1 MNKFTISSL
10 LVSSLL
16 LGCNQDASNSAAASD
31 DITKVKS
38 SENAKEALK
47 SNIESNP
54 FFSDYDTPFGI
65 PPFDKIKNEHFA
77 PAFDKAIAESKQEI
91 LDIANNEEEA
101 TFKNTIIAL
110 EYGGKSLNKV
120 ANVFYNLTGAHTN
133 DDIKTVSKDVGPRLA
148 GLNDDLNLNPEL
160 FKRVEAIYNKM
171 ESLDLR
177 IDQKKLLVDRY
188 KQFVRGGAGLNDA
201 DKQTMRDINAK
212 LTKLS
217 LEFADNVLA
226 ETNNFELVVEKKE
239 ELAGLPDYLIEA
251 AANEAIKRD
260 KPGKWVFTT
269 HRPSKTPLL
278 MFSENRELR
287 EKMWKGYTHRGDNGN
302 DNDNKKLVSEM
313 AALRA
318 QKAQLLGYKSHAH
331 FVLEGNTAKNPE
343 NVYKLLDKIWPAAI
357 SQAKTELAD
366 MQKMVDDASSKNG
379 GGYKVEGWDW
389 RFLSEKI
396 RKARY
401 DLDEEQTKPYFS
413 LDDTLKGV
421 FYTVNK
427 LYGMTFKERT
437 DLPVYHEDVRVF
449 EVYYK
454 NGELIGLY
462 LTDHYVRE
470 SKRGGAW
477 MNAFRS
483 QYVTE
488 EGDFI
493 KPIIVN
499 VLNYPKP
506 TGDKPTL
513 LTFDQASTLFHEFGH
528 AAHGFLSN
536 GIYPSQA
543 GTSVPRDFVEFPS
556 QVLENWMY
564 EPAVLEKFAKH
575 YKTGEVIPQELIKKI
590 QAAAKY
596 GQGFSTTEY
605 MAATLLDLAWHTQT
619 STEPQ
624 EADAFEKKVL
634 GDIGLMRQIAPRY
647 RSTYFS
653 HIFSGGYSAGYYG
666 YIWSEILAAD
676 AFNAFKEKGIFDQ
689 DTANAF
695 RKYILSKGG
704 TDDPMKLYRQ
714 FRGQEPDAKHLLKS
728 RGLVTE

>member
-1 MNKFTISSL
+1 MRKLAITSMVLSA
-10 LVSSLL
+10 LVV
-16 LGCNQDASNSAAASD
+16 GCNNDGKESKQATEAVVTTESDVKAPVSNLE
-31 DITKVKS
+31 T
-38 SENAKEALK
+38 
-47 SNIESNP
+47 NP
-54 FFSDYDTPFGI
+54 FFSDYNTPFGI
-65 PPFDKIKNEHFA
+65 PPFDKITNEHYA
-77 PAFDKAIAESKQEI
+77 PAFDKALAEAKQEVIDIAESKDEP
-91 LDIANNEEEA
+91 
-101 TFKNTIIAL
+101 TFENTIVAL
-110 EYGGKSLNKV
+110 EYGGQLLTKV
-120 ANVFYNLTGAHTN
+120 ASVFYNLTSAHTN
-133 DDIKTVSKDVGPRLA
+133 DDLKAISKDIGPKLS
-148 GLNDDLNLNPEL
+148 GLNDDLNLNPQL
-160 FKRVEAIYNKM
+160 FKRVETIYKQLD
-171 ESLDLR
+171 SLDLR
-177 IDQKKLLVDRY
+177 VDQKKLLVDRY
-188 KQFVRGGAGLNDA
+188 KQFVRGGAGLNDS
-201 DKQTMRDINAK
+201 DKQTLRYINGK
-212 LTKLS
+212 ITKLS

-226 ETNNFELVVEKKE
+226 ETNNFEMVVDRKE
-239 ELAGLPDYLIEA
+239 DLAGLPDYLIEA
-251 AANEAIKRD
+251 AAAAAETREH
-260 KPGKWVFTT
+260 PGKWVFTT
-269 HRPSKTPLL
+269 HRPSKTPFL
-278 MFSENRELR
+278 MYSDNRELR

-302 DNDNKKLVSEM
+302 DNDNKNLVSEI

-331 FVLEGNTAKNPE
+331 FVLEGNTAKTPE

-357 SQAKTELAD
+357 AQAKTEMAD
-366 MQKMVDDASSKNG
+366 MQKMVDEQD
-379 GGYKVEGWDW
+379 GGYKVEAWDW
-389 RFLSEKI
+389 RYLAEKI

-427 LYGMTFKERT
+427 LYGMTFKERK

-477 MNAFRS
+477 MNAYRS

-499 VLNYPKP
+499 VLNYPRP
-506 TGDKPTL
+506 TADKPTL
-513 LTFDQASTLFHEFGH
+513 LTFGQASTLFHEFGH

-564 EPAVLEKFAKH
+564 EPEVLEKFAKH
-575 YKTGEVIPQELIKKI
+575 YKSGEVIPQELIKKI
-590 QAAAKY
+590 QAAAKF

-624 EADAFEKKVL
+624 DADAFEKKVL
-634 GDIGLMRQIAPRY
+634 ADIGLMPQIAPRY

-676 AFNAFKEKGIFDQ
+676 AFNAFKENGLFDQ
-689 DTANAF
+689 KTAEAF
-695 RKYILSKGG
+695 RANILSKGG

-728 RGLVTE
+728 RGLITE

>member
-1 MNKFTISSL
+1 MTIVTMVLSSL
-10 LVSSLL
+10 IA
-16 LGCNQDASNSAAASD
+16 GCNGDKQESKQSTETA
-31 DITKVKS
+31 VKS
-38 SENAKEALK
+38 EKAVTSVTNEET
-47 SNIESNP
+47 NP

-65 PPFDKIKNEHFA
+65 PPFDKIENAHYA
-77 PAFDKAIAESKQEI
+77 PAFDKAIAESKAE
-91 LDIANNEEEA
+91 LDKVANNKDDP
-101 TFKNTIIAL
+101 TFENTVVAL
-110 EYGGKSLNKV
+110 EYGGKLLTKV
-120 ANVFYNLTGAHTN
+120 ARVFFNLTGAHTN
-133 DDIKTVSKDVGPRLA
+133 DELKAIAKDVGPRLS
-148 GLNDDLNLNPEL
+148 GLRDDLNLNPKL

-171 ESLDLR
+171 DTLELR
-177 IDQKKLLVDRY
+177 VDQKKLLVDRY
-188 KQFVRGGAGLNDA
+188 KQFIRGGAGLNDQ
-201 DKQTMRDINAK
+201 DKQKLRDLNANI
-212 LTKLS
+212 TKLG

-226 ETNNFELVVEKKE
+226 ETNNFELVVDKQED
-239 ELAGLPDYLIEA
+239 LAGLPDYLIEA
-251 AANEAIKRD
+251 AAAEAVKRD
-260 KPGKWVFTT
+260 KAGKWVFTT
-269 HRPSKTPLL
+269 QRPSKTPFL
-278 MFSENRELR
+278 MFSEKRDLR
-287 EKMWKGYTHRGDNGN
+287 EKMWKGYTHRGDNN
-302 DNDNKKLVSEM
+302 NANDNKKIVAEI

-331 FVLEGNTAKNPE
+331 FVLERNTAKNPE
-343 NVYKLLDKIWPAAI
+343 NVYELLNKIWPAGLA
-357 SQAKTELAD
+357 QAKQEMAD
-366 MQKMVDDASSKNG
+366 MQTMVDSQG

-389 RFLSEKI
+389 RYLSEKI
-396 RKARY
+396 RKERY

-413 LDDTLKGV
+413 LEDTLKGV

-477 MNAFRS
+477 MNAYRS

-488 EGDFI
+488 KGEFV

-499 VLNYPKP
+499 VLNYPRP
-506 TGDKPTL
+506 TADKPTL
-513 LTFDQASTLFHEFGH
+513 LTFGQASTLFHEFGH

-543 GTSVPRDFVEFPS
+543 GTAVPRDFVEFPS

-564 EPAVLEKFAKH
+564 EPEVLAKFARH
-575 YKTGEVIPQELIKKI
+575 YKTGEVIPQALIKKI
-590 QAAAKY
+590 QDAAQF

-619 STEPQ
+619 ETDPKDANKF
-624 EADAFEKKVL
+624 EAKVL
-634 GDIGLMRQIAPRY
+634 DDIGLIPQIAPRY

-653 HIFSGGYSAGYYG
+653 HIFSGGYSSGYYG

-676 AFNAFKEKGIFDQ
+676 AYNAFKEKGIFDQ
-689 DTANAF
+689 STAEAF
-695 RKYILSKGG
+695 RANVLSKGG

-714 FRGQEPDAKHLLKS
+714 FRGQEPDAKYLLES
-728 RGLVTE
+728 RGLVVEPK

>member
-1 MNKFTISSL
+1 MRKLAIVSMVMSA
-10 LVSSLL
+10 LVV
-16 LGCNQDASNSAAASD
+16 GCNNDNKESTEANQ
-31 DITKVKS
+31 VV
-38 SENAKEALK
+38 AKTEVVAPTPAT
-47 SNIESNP
+47 NIETNP
-54 FFSDYDTPFGI
+54 FFKDYDTPFGI
-65 PPFDKIKNEHFA
+65 PPFDKIANEHYA
-77 PAFDKAIAESKQEI
+77 PAFDKAIDDAKAELQMV
-91 LDIANNEEEA
+91 ANNTDEP
-101 TFKNTIIAL
+101 TFENTVVAL
-110 EYGGKSLNKV
+110 EYGGKLLTKV
-120 ANVFYNLTGAHTN
+120 AGVFYNLTSAHTN
-133 DDIKTVSKDVGPRLA
+133 DDLKALSKDIGPRLA
-148 GLNDDLNLNPEL
+148 GLNDDLNLNPGL
-160 FKRVEAIYNKM
+160 FKRVEAVYKAM
-171 ESLDLR
+171 DSLDLR
-177 IDQKKLLVDRY
+177 VDQEKLLVDRY
-188 KQFVRGGAGLNDA
+188 KQFIRGGAGLNDA
-201 DKQTMRDINAK
+201 DKQTLRDLNAK
-212 LTKLS
+212 ISKLGI
-217 LEFADNVLA
+217 EFADNVLA
-226 ETNNFELVVEKKE
+226 ETNSFELVVENKE
-239 ELAGLPDYLIEA
+239 ALAGLPDYLIEA
-251 AANEAIKRD
+251 AAAEAVKRE

-269 HRPSKTPLL
+269 HRPSKTPFL
-278 MFSENRELR
+278 MFSENRKLR
-287 EKMWKGYTHRGDNGN
+287 EQMWKGYTHRGDNN
-302 DNDNKKLVSEM
+302 NVNDNKKIVAEI

-318 QKAQLLGYKSHAH
+318 QKAQLLGYRSHAH
-331 FVLEGNTAKNPE
+331 FVLENNTAKNPE
-343 NVYKLLDKIWPAAI
+343 NVYELLNKIWPAGLE
-357 SQAKTELAD
+357 QAKTELND
-366 MQKMVDDASSKNG
+366 MQAMVDAEG
-379 GGYKVEGWDW
+379 GNYKVEGWDW
-389 RFLSEKI
+389 RYLSEKI
-396 RKARY
+396 RKQRY

-413 LDDTLKGV
+413 LEDTLKGV

-477 MNAFRS
+477 MNAYRS
-483 QYVTE
+483 QYVDE
-488 EGDFI
+488 KGEFI

-513 LTFDQASTLFHEFGH
+513 LTFGQASTLFHEFGH

-564 EPAVLEKFAKH
+564 EPEVLAKFARH
-575 YKTGEVIPQELIKKI
+575 YETGEVIPQKLIEKI

-596 GQGFSTTEY
+596 GQGFATTEY
-605 MAATLLDLAWHTQT
+605 MAASLLDLAWHTQT
-619 STEPQ
+619 DSEVK
-624 EADAFEKKVL
+624 DANTFEEKVL
-634 GDIGLMRQIAPRY
+634 TDLGLIPQIAPRY

-653 HIFSGGYSAGYYG
+653 HIFAGGYSSGYYG

-689 DTANAF
+689 TTAEAF
-695 RKYILSKGG
+695 RANILSKGG

>member
-1 MNKFTISSL
+1 MRK
-10 LVSSLL
+10 LVITSMVLSALVV
-16 LGCNQDASNSAAASD
+16 GCNNGDKESTKATEVVSTTESEVKLPVSNLE
-31 DITKVKS
+31 T
-38 SENAKEALK
+38 
-47 SNIESNP
+47 NP
-54 FFSDYDTPFGI
+54 FFSDFNTPFGM
-65 PPFDKIKNEHFA
+65 PPFDKITNAHFA
-77 PAFDKAIAESKQEI
+77 PAFEKALAEAKQEVIDIAESNDEP
-91 LDIANNEEEA
+91 
-101 TFKNTIIAL
+101 TFENTIEAL
-110 EYGGKSLNKV
+110 EYSGKLLTKV
-120 ANVFYNLTGAHTN
+120 ASVFYNLTSAHTN
-133 DDIKTVSKDVGPRLA
+133 DDLKAISKDIGPKLS
-148 GLNDDLNLNPEL
+148 GLNDDLNLNSQL
-160 FKRVEAIYNKM
+160 FKRVEAIYKQM
-171 ESLDLR
+171 DSLDLR
-177 IDQKKLLVDRY
+177 VDQKKLLVDRY
-188 KQFVRGGAGLNDA
+188 KQFVRGGAGLNDS
-201 DKQTMRDINAK
+201 DKQILRDINGK
-212 LTKLS
+212 ITKLS

-226 ETNNFELVVEKKE
+226 ETNNFEMVVDNKE
-239 ELAGLPDYLIEA
+239 DLAGLPDHLIEA
-251 AANEAIKRD
+251 AAAAAEKREH
-260 KPGKWVFTT
+260 PGKWVFTT
-269 HRPSKTPLL
+269 HRPSKTPFL
-278 MFSENRELR
+278 MYSENRELR
-287 EKMWKGYTHRGDNGN
+287 EKMWKGYTNRGDNGN
-302 DNDNKKLVSEM
+302 DNDNKKLVSEI

-331 FVLEGNTAKNPE
+331 FVLEANTAKNPE

-357 SQAKTELAD
+357 AQAKTEMAD
-366 MQKMVDDASSKNG
+366 MQKMVDADALSKNVDA
-379 GGYKVEGWDW
+379 YKVEAWDW
-389 RFLSEKI
+389 RYLSEKI

-421 FYTVNK
+421 FYTVNR
-427 LYGMTFKERT
+427 LFGMTFKERT

-477 MNAFRS
+477 MNAYRS
-483 QYVTE
+483 QYVTQD
-488 EGDFI
+488 GDFV

-513 LTFDQASTLFHEFGH
+513 LTFGQASTLFHEFGH

-564 EPAVLEKFAKH
+564 EPEVLKKFAKH
-575 YKTGEVIPQELIKKI
+575 YKTGEVIPQELIEKI
-590 QAAAKY
+590 QAAAKF
-596 GQGFSTTEY
+596 GQGFATTEY

-624 EADAFEKKVL
+624 DAEKFEKKVL
-634 GDIGLMRQIAPRY
+634 ADIGLMPQIAPRY

-676 AFNAFKEKGIFDQ
+676 AFNAFKENGLFDQ
-689 DTANAF
+689 KTAEAF
-695 RKYILSKGG
+695 KSNILSKGG

-728 RGLVTE
+728 RGLITE

>member
-1 MNKFTISSL
+1 MRKLAITSMVLSALI
-10 LVSSLL
+10 V
-16 LGCNQDASNSAAASD
+16 GCNNDGKESMPATEVVATADTDAKTNVSNLE
-31 DITKVKS
+31 T
-38 SENAKEALK
+38 
-47 SNIESNP
+47 NP
-54 FFSDYDTPFGI
+54 FFSDYNTPFGM
-65 PPFDKIKNEHFA
+65 PPFDKITNQHYA
-77 PAFDKAIAESKQEI
+77 PAFEKALAEAKQEVIDIAESKDEP
-91 LDIANNEEEA
+91 
-101 TFKNTIIAL
+101 TFENTIVAL
-110 EYGGKSLNKV
+110 EYGGKLLTKV
-120 ANVFYNLTGAHTN
+120 ANVFYNLTSAHTN
-133 DDIKTVSKDVGPRLA
+133 DDLKAISKDIGPKLS
-148 GLNDDLNLNPEL
+148 GINDDLNLNPQL
-160 FKRVEAIYNKM
+160 FKRVETIYRQM
-171 ESLDLR
+171 DSLDLR
-177 IDQKKLLVDRY
+177 VDQKKLLVDRY
-188 KQFVRGGAGLNDA
+188 KQFVRGGAGLNDT
-201 DKQTMRDINAK
+201 DKQTLRDINGK
-212 LTKLS
+212 ITKLS

-226 ETNNFELVVEKKE
+226 ETNNFEMVVDKKE
-239 ELAGLPDYLIEA
+239 DLAGLPDYLIEA
-251 AANEAIKRD
+251 AAAVAEKREY
-260 KPGKWVFTT
+260 PGKWVFTT
-269 HRPSKTPLL
+269 HRPSKTPFL
-278 MFSENRELR
+278 MFSDNRELR
-287 EKMWKGYTHRGDNGN
+287 EKMWKGYTHRGNNGN
-302 DNDNKKLVSEM
+302 DHDNKKLVSEI

-331 FVLEGNTAKNPE
+331 FVLEANTAKNPE

-357 SQAKTELAD
+357 AQAKTEMAD
-366 MQKMVDDASSKNG
+366 MQKMVDGEKDS
-379 GGYKVEGWDW
+379 YKVEAWDW
-389 RFLSEKI
+389 RYLAEKI
-396 RKARY
+396 RKERY

-427 LYGMTFKERT
+427 LFGMTFKERT

-477 MNAFRS
+477 MNAYRS

-513 LTFDQASTLFHEFGH
+513 LTFGQASTLFHEFGH

-590 QAAAKY
+590 QAAAKF
-596 GQGFSTTEY
+596 GQGFATTEY

-624 EADAFEKKVL
+624 DAEEFEKKVL
-634 GDIGLMRQIAPRY
+634 ADIGLMPQIAPRY

-676 AFNAFKEKGIFDQ
+676 AFNAFKENGLFDQ
-689 DTANAF
+689 KTAEAF
-695 RKYILSKGG
+695 RANILSKGG

-728 RGLVTE
+728 RGLITE

>member
-1 MNKFTISSL
+1 MRKRAIVSMVLSA
-10 LVSSLL
+10 LVV
-16 LGCNQDASNSAAASD
+16 GCNNDNKES
-31 DITKVKS
+31 TETEKS
-38 SENAKEALK
+38 QVVAKTEVETTQAVFNL
-47 SNIESNP
+47 ETNP

-65 PPFDKIKNEHFA
+65 PPFDKITNEHYA
-77 PAFDKAIAESKQEI
+77 PAFDKAIAEAKAEI
-91 LDIANNEEEA
+91 LVVANNEDVP
-101 TFKNTIIAL
+101 TFENTVVAL
-110 EYGGKSLNKV
+110 EYGGKLLTKV
-120 ANVFYNLTGAHTN
+120 ADVFYNLTGAHTN
-133 DDIKTVSKDVGPRLA
+133 DELKALSKDIGPRLA
-148 GLNDDLNLNPEL
+148 GLNDDVNLNPEL
-160 FKRVEAIYNKM
+160 FKRVETLYNKID
-171 ESLDLR
+171 SLDLR
-177 IDQKKLLVDRY
+177 VDQKKLLVDRY
-188 KQFVRGGAGLNDA
+188 KQFVRGGAGLNAD
-201 DKQTMRDINAK
+201 DKQQLRELNAK
-212 LTKLS
+212 ISKLG

-226 ETNNFELVVEKKE
+226 ETNNFELVVENKK

-251 AANEAIKRD
+251 AAAEAIKRD

-278 MFSENRELR
+278 MFSKNRELR
-287 EKMWKGYTHRGDNGN
+287 EKMWKGYTHRGNNHNTN
-302 DNDNKKLVSEM
+302 DNNKIVAEI

-343 NVYKLLDKIWPAAI
+343 NVYELLNKIWPAGLT
-357 SQAKTELAD
+357 QAKQELAD
-366 MQKMVDDASSKNG
+366 MQAMVDAEG
-379 GGYKVEGWDW
+379 GNYKVEGWDW
-389 RFLSEKI
+389 RYLAEKI

-413 LDDTLKGV
+413 LEDTLKGV

-477 MNAFRS
+477 MNAYRS
-483 QYVTE
+483 QYVDE
-488 EGDFI
+488 KGEFV

-513 LTFDQASTLFHEFGH
+513 LTFGQASTLFHEFGH

-556 QVLENWMY
+556 QVLENWMF
-564 EPAVLEKFAKH
+564 EPEVLAKFARH
-575 YKTGEVIPQELIKKI
+575 YETGEVIPQALIEKI
-590 QAAAKY
+590 QAAAQF
-596 GQGFSTTEY
+596 GQGFATTEY
-605 MAATLLDLAWHTQT
+605 MAASLLDLAWHTQT
-619 STEPQ
+619 DTVAKDTNKF
-624 EADAFEKKVL
+624 EAKVL
-634 GDIGLMRQIAPRY
+634 ADLGLIRQIAPRY

-653 HIFSGGYSAGYYG
+653 HIFSGGYSSGYYG

-689 DTANAF
+689 ATAEAF
-695 RKYILSKGG
+695 RANVLSKGG

-728 RGLVTE
+728 RGLLLNK

>member
-1 MNKFTISSL
+1 MVLSALI
-10 LVSSLL
+10 V
-16 LGCNQDASNSAAASD
+16 GCNNDTQESEQSADMLVKAD
-31 DITKVKS
+31 KTEKVIAG
-38 SENAKEALK
+38 NQEA
-47 SNIESNP
+47 NP
-54 FFSDYDTPFGI
+54 FFNDYDTPFGI
-65 PPFDKIKNEHFA
+65 PPFDKIENAHYA
-77 PAFDKAIAESKQEI
+77 PAFDKAIEESKAE
-91 LDIANNEEEA
+91 LEKVANNKEA
-101 TFKNTIIAL
+101 PTFENTIVAL
-110 EYGGKSLNKV
+110 EYGGKLLTKV
-120 ANVFYNLTGAHTN
+120 ARVFFNQTGAHTN
-133 DDIKTVSKDVGPRLA
+133 DELKAIAKDVGPRLS
-148 GLNDDLNLNPEL
+148 GLRDDVNLNPQL

-171 ESLDLR
+171 DSLELR
-177 IDQKKLLVDRY
+177 VDQKKLIVDRY
-188 KQFVRGGAGLNDA
+188 KQFVRGGAGLNEQ
-201 DKQTMRDINAK
+201 DKQKLRDLNTEI
-212 LTKLS
+212 TKLG

-226 ETNNFELVVEKKE
+226 ETNSFELVVDKKE
-239 ELAGLPDYLIEA
+239 DLAGLPDYLIEA
-251 AANEAIKRD
+251 AADEAAKRD
-260 KPGKWVFTT
+260 KAGKWVFTT
-269 HRPSKTPLL
+269 HRPSKTPFL
-278 MFSENRELR
+278 MFSEKRELR
-287 EKMWKGYTHRGDNGN
+287 EKMWKGYTHRGDNN
-302 DNDNKKLVSEM
+302 NANDNKKIVAKI

-331 FVLEGNTAKNPE
+331 FVLERNTAKNPE
-343 NVYKLLDKIWPAAI
+343 NVYQLLNKIWPAGLA
-357 SQAKTELAD
+357 QAKQEMAD
-366 MQKMVDDASSKNG
+366 MQALVDSQG

-389 RFLSEKI
+389 RYLSEKI
-396 RKARY
+396 RKQRY

-413 LDDTLKGV
+413 LEDTLKGV

-477 MNAFRS
+477 MNAYRT

-488 EGDFI
+488 KGEFV

-499 VLNYPKP
+499 VLNYPRP
-506 TGDKPTL
+506 TADKPTL
-513 LTFDQASTLFHEFGH
+513 LTFGQASTLFHEFGH

-543 GTSVPRDFVEFPS
+543 GTAVPRDFVEFPS

-564 EPAVLEKFAKH
+564 EPEVLAKFARH
-575 YKTGEVIPQELIKKI
+575 YETGEVIPQTLIKKI
-590 QAAAKY
+590 QDAAQF

-619 STEPQ
+619 DSEPK
-624 EADAFEKKVL
+624 DANKFEEKVL
-634 GDIGLMRQIAPRY
+634 SDIGLIPQIAPRY

-653 HIFSGGYSAGYYG
+653 HIFSGGYSSGYYG

-676 AFNAFKEKGIFDQ
+676 AYHAFKENGIFDQ
-689 DTANAF
+689 ATAEAF
-695 RKYILSKGG
+695 RANVLSKGG

-714 FRGQEPDAKHLLKS
+714 FRGQEPDAKYLLES
-728 RGLVTE
+728 RGLAVEPE